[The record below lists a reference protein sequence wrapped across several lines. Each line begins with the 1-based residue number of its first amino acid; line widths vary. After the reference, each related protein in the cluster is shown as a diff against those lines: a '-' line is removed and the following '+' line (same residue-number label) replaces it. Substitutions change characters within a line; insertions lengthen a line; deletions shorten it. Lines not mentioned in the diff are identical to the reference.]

1 MRVLVAGGGVGGL
14 SAVIALRQAGLDA
27 VAFEQREDVSK
38 TMVGGGFHLWPNSV
52 RVMDELGLGERA
64 AAAGAE
70 ITATEFHSFRDRL
83 LANWPVDEVASEAGA
98 LNIGIARSD
107 LQRLLFEAAEEDA
120 VVPGAELVEYEAA
133 DAAVVARFEG
143 GREERGDVL
152 VGADGSRSTVRRQLL
167 GGNGPDYAGYVQWQ
181 TVIDDPEGLLPDGVE
196 RITFGPGSRAVMHAV
211 GGRRMFWACVLYCPE
226 SEAGSPPGRKQ
237 RLLDAFGDW
246 PPPIATAI
254 ERTPEEQITGLP
266 IYERTPGEK
275 WGEGRITLLGDAA
288 HAMTTNTSQGG
299 NMAIEDGLVLAR
311 HLKEGAEDPQAALR
325 EYERVR
331 YARTTPLVKQSHFF
345 AQMNAWKHPVRI
357 RFRDRLFSVVV
368 PRKGLNDLRAA
379 VREQL

>member
-1 MRVLVAGGGVGGL
+1 MRALVAGGGIGGL
-14 SAVIALRQAGLDA
+14 SALIALRRAGVDA
-27 VAFEQREDVSK
+27 FAFEQRPDVSK

-52 RVMDELGLGERA
+52 RVLKQLGLGERA
-64 AAAGAE
+64 AEAGAE
-70 ITATEFHSFRDRL
+70 IRATEFHSFRDRL
-83 LANWPVDEVASEAGA
+83 LALWPVDEVGREAGA
-98 LNIGIARSD
+98 GNVGIARSD
-107 LQRLLFEAAEEDA
+107 LQRLLFEAAEDDA
-120 VVPGAELVEYEAA
+120 VIAGAKLVDYEQ
-133 DAAVVARFEG
+133 DEQGVVVRFED

-152 VGADGSRSTVRRQLL
+152 VGADGSRSTVRRRLL

-181 TVIDDPEGLLPDGVE
+181 TVVDDPEGLLPDGVE

-211 GGRRMFWACVLYCPE
+211 GGDRMFWACVLYCPE
-226 SEAGSPPGRKQ
+226 SDAGSPPGRKQ
-237 RLLDAFGDW
+237 RLLDTFGDW
-246 PPPIATAI
+246 PAPIADAI

-266 IYERTPGEK
+266 IYERTPERK
-275 WGEGRITLLGDAA
+275 WGDGRVTLLGDAA

-311 HLKEGAEDPQAALR
+311 HLKDGAEDPPAALR

-345 AQMNAWKHPVRI
+345 AQLNAWENGLRT

-368 PRKGLNDLRAA
+368 PRKGLKDMRAS
-379 VREQL
+379 VLEEL

>member
-1 MRVLVAGGGVGGL
+1 MRVLVAGGGIGGL
-14 SAVIALRQAGLDA
+14 SAVIALRSAGIDA
-27 VAFEQREDVSK
+27 VAFEQRPDVSK

-52 RVMDELGLGERA
+52 RVLNQLGLAERA
-64 AAAGAE
+64 TASGAE
-70 ITATEFHSFRDRL
+70 IRETQFHSFRGWQ
-83 LANWPVDEVASEAGA
+83 LASWPVDEVAREFGGS
-98 LNIGIARSD
+98 NIGIARSD
-107 LQRLLFEAAEEDA
+107 LQRLLFEAAEDL
-120 VVPGAELVEYEAA
+120 VVPGAQLTGYNENEAE
-133 DAAVVARFEG
+133 VVARFED

-152 VGADGSRSTVRRQLL
+152 VGADGSRSTVRRLLL
-167 GGNGPDYAGYVQWQ
+167 GGDGPDYAGYVQWQ
-181 TVIDDPEGLLPDGVE
+181 TVVEDPEGVMPDGVE

-211 GGRRMFWACVLYCPE
+211 GHQRTFWACVLYCPE
-226 SEAGSPPGRKQ
+226 SDAGSPPGRKQ

-246 PPPIATAI
+246 PAPIAAAI

-266 IYERTPGEK
+266 IYERPPGKK
-275 WGEGRITLLGDAA
+275 WGAGRVTLLGDAA

-299 NMAIEDGLVLAR
+299 NMAIEDGMALAR
-311 HLKEGAEDPQAALR
+311 QLTAGAEDPQAALR

-345 AQMNAWKHPVRI
+345 ARMNAWKDPVRI

-379 VREQL
+379 VREQV